1 MARYALSVFVA
12 VASVSYVAAQSSLPT
27 FPVIPLASLT
37 FAYPSQVPYQ
47 AVPGQYVRGTQSGY
61 NICNST
67 TENQQSQCQTAF
79 VSSIADWCVFAP
91 PEPNSTISD
100 TEGIEVAWC
109 TQHGH
114 GSRLIPGGTITGI
127 QVLNNANYM
136 QIVAF
141 TNQANINI
149 NPQDYGGELDPH
161 GQDLNGNPMGALLYS
176 THFSSDNTTIEQVQ
190 EWNMFVGGNI
200 TAIKICN
207 PAGSNPAGFCRNT
220 LDRVGIAYNMPNNAQ
235 DGVFEVCDSDTMDLP
250 GVYVSNGQT
259 ITYSQPAESLGAIT
273 SVPYTPVVPS
283 SSNCQTYQSS
293 DLYSALASVA
303 APTASGAAATSTP
316 TGKTTSGS
324 RTNSGSPAAS
334 TSGSGSVSNGAGT
347 VTISLFSS
355 IIGVAFSVAFL
366 A

>member
-1 MARYALSVFVA
+1 MAHYALSVFVA
-12 VASVSYVAAQSSLPT
+12 VASASYVAAQSLPT
-27 FPVIPLASLT
+27 FPATPLASLT

-79 VSSIADWCVFAP
+79 INNISDWCVFAP

-100 TEGIEVAWC
+100 SEGIEVAWC

-114 GSRLIPGGTITGI
+114 GTRLIPGGAITGV
-127 QVLNNANYM
+127 QVLNNVNYM
-136 QIVAF
+136 QVVAF
-141 TNQANINI
+141 VTQTEINI
-149 NPQDYGGELDPH
+149 NGQDYGGELDPH
-161 GQDLNGNPMGALLYS
+161 GQDLNGNPIGALMYS
-176 THFSSDNTTIEQVQ
+176 THFSADNTTIEQVQ

-200 TAIKICN
+200 TALKICN

-235 DGVFEVCDSDTMDLP
+235 DGVFEVCDSDAMDLP

-273 SVPYTPVVPS
+273 SVPYTPTVPS

-293 DLYSALASVA
+293 DLFSALASVA
-303 APTASGAAATSTP
+303 APTASGATAATSTP
-316 TGKTTSGS
+316 TGQTSGS
-324 RTNSGSPAAS
+324 RTNSGSPAKS
-334 TSGSGSVSNGAGT
+334 TSGSVSNGADA
-347 VTISLFSS
+347 VAISLFSS